1 MANEIR
7 EAIKRKLGLTVSVG
21 VSHNKIFAKLGSDL
35 KKPDA
40 VTVIR
45 DDNFKEKV
53 WSLPAQNLF
62 GVGHATQKV
71 FNSFGIR
78 TIGDIANWSVDFHK
92 SKFGKRGIDLWD
104 NANGRDYTPVIIRD
118 IEALDKSC
126 GNGITTLQDLTTND
140 EVFKVMFELSQEIG
154 HRLYTYNK
162 RAKRIAIDIRDN
174 KLNTKQWQCQLSHTI
189 QSPRDLAKQAYH
201 LFQKSYDW
209 HLPIRSVTVRAIN
222 LVSTDEPEQMDLF
235 FDMEKYK
242 KSVALDNAIE
252 TI

>member
-1 MANEIR
+1 
-7 EAIKRKLGLTVSVG
+7 
-21 VSHNKIFAKLGSDL
+21 
-35 KKPDA
+35 
-40 VTVIR
+40 
-45 DDNFKEKV
+45 
-53 WSLPAQNLF
+53 
-62 GVGHATQKV
+62 
-71 FNSFGIR
+71 
-78 TIGDIANWSVDFHK
+78 
-92 SKFGKRGIDLWD
+92 
-104 NANGRDYTPVIIRD
+104 
-118 IEALDKSC
+118 
-126 GNGITTLQDLTTND
+126 
-140 EVFKVMFELSQEIG
+140 MFELSQEIG

-162 RAKRIAIDIRDN
+162 RAKGIAIDIRDN